1 MLSFFTDWDSSEL
14 WVQLRAFKEEYNTD
28 KQLFE
33 ALNLRAVQITA
44 VI

>member
-14 WVQLRAFKEEYNTD
+14 WVQLKAFKEEYNID

-33 ALNLRAVQITA
+33 ALNLWTMQITA